1 VSRDDVVLGID
12 LGTTN
17 SVVAVADGSEARV
30 LPTELGAR
38 LIPSVVSFK
47 ADGRIVV
54 GEEARER
61 RLVDAANTV
70 YSVKRLIGR
79 PFKSPEV
86 RRAEQRFAF
95 QLVESPNG
103 GVVVDIRG
111 ETYTLTEISAFVLRE
126 VKRVAELNLGHPV
139 SRAVITVPANF
150 NELQRSATKAAG
162 RVAGLEVA
170 RIVNEPTAAAL
181 AYGLGKERAERV
193 AVFDLGGGTFDMT
206 ILELE
211 DDVFEVRATAGDSF
225 LGGDDID
232 LVVAERMCDTFL
244 ERFHWDP
251 RQDDQA
257 FERLRAAAEWAKC
270 QLTDESAV
278 QLTVEEL
285 TYSPDGRALDLE
297 FQLDR
302 RTFEDSIR
310 PLLAR
315 AFDVCQEALRSA
327 NLKPKDVESV
337 VLVGGSTRTPL
348 VRQMVE
354 QYFGKPPHTGLDP
367 DLVVAQGAAIH
378 GYSLRGQGVPKTSL
392 GKVGIKKIAH
402 GELEKLRAE
411 REARQAALP
420 KQPAFVPKVPP
431 PPPAH
436 LLAGKKP
443 PPPPRAGAVGAAV
456 GSATA
461 AAVGAAI
468 GSTARA
474 NDSLEV
480 SRPPGGDSLEA
491 PRPQKKATLIG
502 AGPALPSPIGALDD
516 PLGAKAK
523 PTPRSGS
530 FDLDDPLAAPKDAA
544 SRDVSVR
551 PSPLE
556 LDDPLASSTPSG
568 GIRRPAKP
576 SVVPTG
582 LQLDDPLGGR
592 PRDSLDDPLEV
603 RDSLLDDLDDLD
615 GPDGLDSGEV
625 TRIAVTPEELRKKSV
640 PPAAKP
646 VVVTAPSVVVGGAP
660 KPPPKAPATPPQTA
674 LPSVMIDESLFDDGP
689 PSDEIEASFDATFSD
704 EMPALEVGPADPF
717 DFDAPIASPARAPAG
732 RASPASPP
740 RAPAS
745 PAAATPTGAF
755 DFGGTTSGF
764 ELGTDLPALDD
775 DGRRSLDFSTGS
787 AGSAADFAS
796 LAEASPEPAAASLK
810 MPDRAAPLLMDVTP
824 HSLGIETVGGYCQH
838 LIRRNSPIPS
848 EQGRVFGTASDGQQV
863 VTIRVCQ
870 GESRVFKENET
881 LGEIQLSGLRAA
893 ARGAV
898 KIDVTFLLDASGTLD
913 VRAVDADTG
922 AQQTIRIN
930 LLGGSDDAEIARM
943 MQRQRALLDPS

>member
-1 VSRDDVVLGID
+1 MSRDDVVLGID

-126 VKRVAELNLGHPV
+126 VKRIAELNLGHPV

-181 AYGLGKERAERV
+181 AYGLGKDRAERV

-232 LVVAERMCDTFL
+232 LVVAERMCDAFL
-244 ERFHWDP
+244 ERYHWDP

-270 QLTDESAV
+270 QLTDEGAV

-354 QYFGKPPHTGLDP
+354 QYFGKPPRTGLDP

-378 GYSLRGQGVPKTSL
+378 GYSLRGQGAPKTSL

-420 KQPAFVPKVPP
+420 KQPAFVPKPPP

-443 PPPPRAGAVGAAV
+443 PAPPRAPGVPGGGAGAGGAGAVGA
-456 GSATA
+456 
-461 AAVGAAI
+461 VGAVAA
-468 GSTARA
+468 GVTSGARV

-480 SRPPGGDSLEA
+480 LRPPAGGDSLEA

-502 AGPALPSPIGALDD
+502 AGPALPSPIGATQ
-516 PLGAKAK
+516 AK

-530 FDLDDPLAAPKDAA
+530 FDLDDPLASPSVAPKDAA
-544 SRDVSVR
+544 PRDVSVR

-556 LDDPLASSTPSG
+556 LDDPLARATPSG

-582 LQLDDPLGGR
+582 LELDDPLVGR

-603 RDSLLDDLDDLD
+603 RDSLLDSLDDLD

-640 PPAAKP
+640 PPAAKA
-646 VVVTAPSVVVGGAP
+646 VVVTAPSVVVGSPP
-660 KPPPKAPATPPQTA
+660 KPPPPPKPTAPTPQTA
-674 LPSVMIDESLFDDGP
+674 LPSVMVDDSLFDDGP

-717 DFDAPIASPARAPAG
+717 DFDAPIASPAKSPARAP
-732 RASPASPP
+732 ASPASPP

-745 PAAATPTGAF
+745 PASPATGAF

-764 ELGTDLPALDD
+764 ELGSDLPALDD
-775 DGRRSLDFSTGS
+775 DEGRRSL
-787 AGSAADFAS
+787 DFAS

-893 ARGAV
+893 ARGVV

-913 VRAVDADTG
+913 VRAIDADTG

>member
-1 VSRDDVVLGID
+1 MSRDDVVLGID

-126 VKRVAELNLGHPV
+126 VKRIAELNLGHPV

-181 AYGLGKERAERV
+181 AYGLGRDRAERV

-232 LVVAERMCDTFL
+232 LVVAERMCDAFL
-244 ERFHWDP
+244 ERYHWDP

-270 QLTDESAV
+270 QLTDEGAV

-378 GYSLRGQGVPKTSL
+378 GYSLRGQGAPKTSL

-443 PPPPRAGAVGAAV
+443 PPPPPRAPGIPGVGAVASGVTAGAGA
-456 GSATA
+456 T
-461 AAVGAAI
+461 
-468 GSTARA
+468 RP

-480 SRPPGGDSLEA
+480 SRPLAGGDSLEA

-502 AGPALPSPIGALDD
+502 AGPALTSPIGLDD
-516 PLGAKAK
+516 PLAAKAK
-523 PTPRSGS
+523 PRSGS
-530 FDLDDPLAAPKDAA
+530 FDLDDPLAARSIAPKDAA
-544 SRDVSVR
+544 PRDVSAR
-551 PSPLE
+551 PSPLD
-556 LDDPLASSTPSG
+556 LDDPLARATPSG
-568 GIRRPAKP
+568 GIRRPAKQ

-582 LQLDDPLGGR
+582 LE
-592 PRDSLDDPLEV
+592 LDDPLEM
-603 RDSLLDDLDDLD
+603 RDSLLDSLDSLDDLD

-640 PPAAKP
+640 PPAAKA
-646 VVVTAPSVVVGGAP
+646 VVVTAPNVVVGSPPRPPPP
-660 KPPPKAPATPPQTA
+660 KPPAPVPAPPQTA
-674 LPSVMIDESLFDDGP
+674 LPSVMVDESLFDDGP

-717 DFDAPIASPARAPAG
+717 DFDAPIASPAKSPARAP
-732 RASPASPP
+732 ASPASPP

-745 PAAATPTGAF
+745 PASPATGAF

-764 ELGTDLPALDD
+764 ELGSDLPAL
-775 DGRRSLDFSTGS
+775 
-787 AGSAADFAS
+787 
-796 LAEASPEPAAASLK
+796 
-810 MPDRAAPLLMDVTP
+810 
-824 HSLGIETVGGYCQH
+824 
-838 LIRRNSPIPS
+838 
-848 EQGRVFGTASDGQQV
+848 
-863 VTIRVCQ
+863 
-870 GESRVFKENET
+870 
-881 LGEIQLSGLRAA
+881 
-893 ARGAV
+893 
-898 KIDVTFLLDASGTLD
+898 
-913 VRAVDADTG
+913 
-922 AQQTIRIN
+922 
-930 LLGGSDDAEIARM
+930 
-943 MQRQRALLDPS
+943 